1 MHSMHKCASV
11 HSAITVLAGC
21 DLPDDSTESC
31 HVELGHSRKTR
42 DFHDLRTVLEWF
54 ADHNPFDVSDSRLR
68 SIATGV
74 GADVQSSNVRA
85 VRNSTDN
92 TAADQLLAVH
102 AISGCDTTSALFG
115 HGKAG
120 VYRKVVE
127 NPDTKPFTD
136 VLSSVDASQTA
147 VVEAITI

>member
-1 MHSMHKCASV
+1 VPVFILQSLSLPVAFCQMNLPNRVTWNLAILGKPETSMTC
-11 HSAITVLAGC
+11 GQ
-21 DLPDDSTESC
+21 
-31 HVELGHSRKTR
+31 
-42 DFHDLRTVLEWF
+42 TVLEWF